1 MLRRFGLA
9 VIALMVAGAIS
20 AARAEPTSSP
30 TAEATNPQP
39 QKSDDAEPPARDP
52 NDVMFGYQ
60 SVEFGID
67 RDVIKI
73 GRDVGKFNRIRLRVL
88 GSDVHINDL
97 KVSFEDGR
105 RAALHHRHGHTGKH
119 ALALAADRRQP
130 LYPRHRADLS
140 RPPRQ
145 SHRKRASR

>member
-20 AARAEPTSSP
+20 AARAEPASSP

-39 QKSDDAEPPARDP
+39 PKSDDASTPARDP

-97 KVSFEDGR
+97 KVSFEDGTEQHFTIDTDIQENTHCTGCR
-105 RAALHHRHGHTGKH
+105 STAAALSAT
-119 ALALAADRRQP
+119 
-130 LYPRHRADLS
+130 S
-140 RPPRQ
+140 
-145 SHRKRASR
+145 S